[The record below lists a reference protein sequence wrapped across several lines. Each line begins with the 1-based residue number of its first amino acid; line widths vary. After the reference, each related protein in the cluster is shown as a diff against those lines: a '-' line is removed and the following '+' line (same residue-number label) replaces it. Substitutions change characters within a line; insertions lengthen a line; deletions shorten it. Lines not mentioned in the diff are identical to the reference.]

1 VVATNP
7 GDVIAFDLHLL
18 HCSVGGARRVAW
30 SVECLPWPGLRKP
43 DRCEAVRA
51 LVADAVDVDAGRYDT
66 SRWPPWR
73 AWARGASAIASR
85 AIAVQ
90 RLRILGVLTEDDLR

>member
-1 VVATNP
+1 MVATNP